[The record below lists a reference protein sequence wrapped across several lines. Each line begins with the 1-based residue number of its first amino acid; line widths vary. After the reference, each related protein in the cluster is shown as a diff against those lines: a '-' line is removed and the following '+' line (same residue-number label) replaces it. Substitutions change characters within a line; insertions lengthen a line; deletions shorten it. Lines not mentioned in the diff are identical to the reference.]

1 MNYFKHDLALV
12 ETDQVGDGTRVWAFA
27 HVLKGARI
35 GRDCNVCDHTFI
47 EGKVTVGDRV
57 TIKSGVQ
64 LWDGIIVEDDV
75 FIGPN
80 ATFTNDRFPQSEYHD
95 KPLDP
100 TTVKRGASIGANAT
114 ILPNITVGQR
124 ALVGAGSVVT
134 RDVPAYS
141 IVAGNPARIIGYV
154 GANPYQP
161 AQPAMVPDT
170 IGSHHTSVHGVTVLR
185 LPVVDDL
192 RGLLSVGES
201 DRHVPFQIKRYFIVY
216 RVPTREVRG
225 EHAHREQHQFLV
237 CVHGECRIIV
247 DDGENRQEMV
257 LNSPSMGVHI
267 APMVW
272 TVQYDFSSDAV
283 LLALASG
290 VYDADD
296 YIREYDEFRRLR
308 GESTR
313 RA

>member
-100 TTVKRGASIGANAT
+100 TTVKQGASIGANAT

-257 LNSPSMGVHI
+257 LNSPSRGVHI